1 MKTLVAVML
10 AALTLSACAT
20 SYNPRFRIHEVVVNN
35 NTRDT
40 VRDVT
45 IRTNNRVFSCGNI
58 APLGICSNRFA
69 GYVFQTNLVD
79 IEWALGTG
87 APRRESLEVSVPATF
102 SRGLSVRGIL
112 EIDSEGVIR
121 AHFMQDQ
128 SFP

>member
-1 MKTLVAVML
+1 MKTLTAVVL

-20 SYNPRFRIHEVVVNN
+20 SYNPRFRIYEVVVNN
-35 NTRDT
+35 NTRET

-79 IEWALGTG
+79 IEWSLGTA
-87 APRRESLEVSVPATF
+87 APRRESVEVAVPATF
-102 SRGLSVRGIL
+102 SRGLSVRGVL
-112 EIDSEGVIR
+112 EIESEGGIR
-121 AHFMQDQ
+121 AYFMQDP
-128 SFP
+128 SFR